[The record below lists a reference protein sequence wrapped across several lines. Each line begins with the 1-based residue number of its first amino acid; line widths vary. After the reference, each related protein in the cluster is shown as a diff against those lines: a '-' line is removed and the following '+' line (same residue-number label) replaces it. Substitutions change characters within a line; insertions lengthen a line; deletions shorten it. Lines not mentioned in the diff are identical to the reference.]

1 MAKICPKLSRF
12 LSVLLMTLIVIPF
25 TAVAVYADIDIPA
38 GIPGAGHNVT
48 DPTCPEEINGVG
60 VTMKKIAIVPGSHPQ
75 GIAYGDGYFF
85 IAYHQG
91 VGGDG
96 GSGTVHRIPESNVL
110 NANGGVAQPDKS
122 FTASIGHGQGIEYY
136 NGLLYIAPGDGYSL
150 KAYDKD
156 GNLKKTEN
164 TKPPSH
170 YHLAIDKT
178 GTVWNVSS
186 GGSENGDRTN
196 ARYVKLGSNSWDSV
210 GMNHGA
216 NRTQASQGG
225 GYNPA
230 TDRVA
235 FMSNGIIMT
244 FPAKKDMKGSDVHMF
259 PFNCNPESEGITFMS
274 SGTGY
279 AILRNEAAG
288 NYFIMEVQLDDD
300 KVEDDREKF
309 DFSFYQLASDASVEF
324 QQQVMDGSASEMIES
339 DSKVG
344 SAATYLGYT
353 KSAKGTLHVLATR
366 NSQNTISYDY
376 KSIDK
381 IGKIIDDTG
390 DAGNGIGFAAYTNY
404 GRVLTDLG
412 YDEVGQTTTKA
423 ARLFT
428 GGLLLVAYYLSIA
441 VPFLFG
447 YILDFLRAFNPFA
460 LLGITS
466 TKLATYGGSLEALA
480 GRFNDVYNALYDLS
494 LFVML
499 PLMAAIMFG
508 MALLSGR
515 GAGQKAS
522 RVIIEFVA
530 KILLLLFAVPV
541 VGAGYTHLLD
551 DIDNMQVFGPSA
563 INQIVYS
570 ELVDFQGWAH
580 NTNINPPDGIELKWE
595 DNDEAKLPKQGIRRG
610 ARKINVLA
618 GHKDAAIKGGGRDD
632 FLNGYKENESS
643 GMKLEL
649 NDYTGYRAE
658 TDTGEYASQILDV
671 HNLMMRYTKA
681 DVYSASTYETEVKEV
696 IMKRVAE
703 GDRSVKAMILDG
715 AAGGA
720 RYGASVGTLFGN
732 GTMGYSKSS
741 GYSPGVV
748 DGDMLTGNRGLST
761 LGMYNYLS
769 SKYDNAGM
777 TIYGANVSNNE
788 RVKDTHMSVTAVG
801 TGFYGVALYT
811 QTLVSLFCIGLIG
824 FVYGIGFILI
834 SFKRGFQTI
843 IAVPGMMIGSKKMIG
858 KFLSAAF
865 LLFAEIL
872 ITIGFYALFC
882 EFILVVNDAF
892 VSIVN

>member
-25 TAVAVYADIDIPA
+25 TAVSVYADIDIPA
-38 GIPGAGHNVT
+38 GIPGAGHNVY
-48 DPTCPEEINGVG
+48 DSNCPDEINGVG
-60 VTMKKIAIVPGSHPQ
+60 VTMKKIAEVPKSYPQ

-85 IAYHQG
+85 IAYHHG
-91 VGGDG
+91 VAGDG
-96 GSGTVHRIPESNVL
+96 GSGTVDRIPEANVL
-110 NANGGVAQPDKS
+110 NANGGVARPDKS
-122 FTASIGHGQGIEYY
+122 FTASIGHGQGLEFHK
-136 NGLLYIAPGDGYSL
+136 GTLWIAPGDGHSL
-150 KAYDKD
+150 KAYDVN
-156 GNLKKTEN
+156 GNFVKSSS
-164 TKPPSH
+164 PSIPSH
-170 YHLAIDKT
+170 YHLAIDKNDV
-178 GTVWNVSS
+178 VWNVSS
-186 GGSENGDRTN
+186 GGSTNGDHTT
-196 ARYVKLGSNSWDSV
+196 ARYAKLGSSSWGSV

-230 TDRVA
+230 TDRVV
-235 FMSNGIIMT
+235 FMSNGIMMS
-244 FPAKKDMKGSDVHMF
+244 FPAKKNMKGSDVHMF
-259 PFNCNPESEGITFMS
+259 PFNCNPESEGVTFMDN
-274 SGTGY
+274 GTGY
-279 AILRNEAAG
+279 AILRG
-288 NYFIMEVQLDDD
+288 NGSWWIMEVQLDDD

-381 IGKIIDDTG
+381 IGEIIDDTG
-390 DAGNGIGFAAYTNY
+390 SSGNGLGFAAYTNY

-428 GGLLLVAYYLSIA
+428 GGLLLIAYYLSIA

-447 YILDFLRAFNPFA
+447 YVLDFLRAFNPFA
-460 LLGITS
+460 LLGVTS

-480 GRFNDVYNALYDLS
+480 GRFNDVYSALYDLS

-551 DIDNMQVFGPSA
+551 DIDKMQVFGPSG

-580 NTNINPPDGIELKWE
+580 NTNINPPDDIELKWE

-618 GHKDAAIKGGGRDD
+618 GHKDAAIKGGARND

-658 TDTGEYASQILDV
+658 TDTSDYSAQILDV
-671 HNLMMRYTKA
+671 HNLMMRYAKA
-681 DVYSASTYETEVKEV
+681 DVYSASTYENEVKEV
-696 IMKRVAE
+696 VMKRVAE

-715 AAGGA
+715 SAGGS

-769 SKYDNAGM
+769 SKYDRSGL
-777 TIYGANVSNNE
+777 TIYGAKVSNNE

-801 TGFYGVALYT
+801 TGFYGAALYT

-824 FVYGIGFILI
+824 FVYGIGFIAI

-843 IAVPGMMIGSKKMIG
+843 IAVPGMMLGSKKMIG